1 VACLGGATASLREGG
16 SLARTPLRADDPPRI
31 GHYRLTARLG
41 QGGMGV
47 VYLGV
52 SWDGSPVAIKVLR
65 PDLADSQEFR
75 QRFGREVDALVRV
88 KSACTVRVIEADSQS
103 ATPFMVTEYAQ
114 GPSLHEYLAEHGT
127 LSPDMLQDLATGLAE
142 ALTVIHAAGIVH
154 RDLKPSN
161 IILTASGPKVIDF
174 GIARRLDTA
183 GMTKTGMMVGSTG
196 FMAPEQISGQPGPE
210 ADIFIWGVT
219 VAYAASGQS
228 PFGTGNAH
236 SFLYRVMYG
245 EADITAVPDL
255 LRPMVRA
262 ALTKEP
268 AGRPTARQLFDRL
281 SSLSPRAGASY
292 DAATQVTQAPARPA
306 QAAPRPDAT
315 FPPNRAR
322 PGQAAPPR
330 PVPAVPAS
338 PVPAPSRRSSGRLAA
353 LGRRTVVITLSA
365 VVLVAAAVVVAVLLT

>member
-1 VACLGGATASLREGG
+1 
-16 SLARTPLRADDPPRI
+16 LARTPLRADDPSRV

-41 QGGMGV
+41 AGGMGV

-103 ATPFMVTEYAQ
+103 ATPFMVTEYAE
-114 GPSLHEYLAEHGT
+114 GPSLHEYLTEHGT

-174 GIARRLDTA
+174 GIARRLDMA

-196 FMAPEQISGQPGPE
+196 FMAPEQISGQPGRE

-236 SFLYRVMYG
+236 AFLYRVMYG
-245 EADITAVPDL
+245 EADIAAVPDL

-268 AGRPTARQLFDRL
+268 EGRPTARQLFDRL
-281 SSLSPRAGASY
+281 SSLSPRAGTSFN
-292 DAATQVTQAPARPA
+292 AATQVTPALVRSEPG
-306 QAAPRPDAT
+306 
-315 FPPNRAR
+315 RAR
-322 PGQAAPPR
+322 QAAPPR
-330 PVPAVPAS
+330 PAPEIPAASVPAGS
-338 PVPAPSRRSSGRLAA
+338 VPAPARRSSGPLAA
-353 LGRRTVVITLSA
+353 LGRRAMVITVSA
-365 VVLVAAAVVVAVLLT
+365 VVLVAAAVIVAVLLT

>member
-1 VACLGGATASLREGG
+1 
-16 SLARTPLRADDPPRI
+16 LARTPLRADDPPRI

-41 QGGMGV
+41 AGGMGV

-88 KSACTVRVIEADSQS
+88 KSTCTVRVIEADSQS
-103 ATPFMVTEYAQ
+103 ATPFMVTEYAE

-127 LSPDMLQDLATGLAE
+127 LNPGMLQDLATGLAE

-161 IILTASGPKVIDF
+161 IILTATGPKVIDF

-228 PFGTGNAH
+228 PFGTGNTH
-236 SFLYRVMYG
+236 SLLYRIMYG
-245 EADITAVPDL
+245 EADIAAVPDL

-262 ALTKEP
+262 ALAKEP
-268 AGRPTARQLFDRL
+268 EERPTARQLFDRL
-281 SSLSPRAGASY
+281 SSLSPRAEPSY
-292 DAATQVTQAPARPA
+292 NAATQVMPGPARA
-306 QAAPRPDAT
+306 
-315 FPPNRAR
+315 
-322 PGQAAPPR
+322 GQEAPPR
-330 PVPAVPAS
+330 PAPVVPAS
-338 PVPAPSRRSSGRLAA
+338 QVSASQVPARSRRSAGRRPA
-353 LGRRTVVITLSA
+353 LGRRAVVITLSA
-365 VVLVAAAVVVAVLLT
+365 VVLVAAAVVVALLLI